1 MPDAMLGGF
10 HILSAPNIHPTK
22 PRFDRCFSSLKIVFS
37 GGFRE
42 VPSRERENMG
52 PICGKRKNMD
62 SKVPFGKGYVI
73 VPSRVYIELV
83 VLNRRFGDMESGD
96 AISRWWQLI
105 FFFHPE
111 NWGR

>member
-1 MPDAMLGGF
+1 
-10 HILSAPNIHPTK
+10 
-22 PRFDRCFSSLKIVFS
+22 
-37 GGFRE
+37 
-42 VPSRERENMG
+42 MG
-52 PICGKRKNMD
+52 PICGKRKNID

-96 AISRWWQLI
+96 AISRWWQLN